1 MLARRM
7 RFVLASWL
15 LATTFCWAPSLQA
28 APCEEPAKIRIWWS
42 PEAPAPGQNL
52 RLLAV
57 SEEASEGARLVVVR
71 DKVDPAPLATTHRGG
86 PPWSHAAEMAGAV
99 AGPMRIEL
107 RQGERVLACRSLDI
121 QPPAP
126 RPKEPGPEAGY
137 WKSRRAWDATTENF
151 FSAWVEGLF
160 DAPPAESVSF
170 RPLTP
175 ALRDARR
182 NFLYD
187 HLGLREDDPA
197 NRDALPAEPDCAD
210 LPYFLRA
217 YFAWKLGLPMGLRDC
232 SRGTS
237 QAPPHCGELFT
248 NESPVEGKAGGAASK
263 RPPSGLRRVRQ
274 FFRKLVNTAHSGSAR
289 TALADET
296 SDFYPVELTRAA
308 LRPGAVYADPYGHVL
323 VLVKWVPQG
332 PGKGGL
338 LLAVDGQPDNS
349 VGRKRFWEG
358 TFLFANEKSAGPG
371 WKVFRPLIK
380 RGEAAPAP
388 ASNATLG
395 QPDVG
400 AAGFAR
406 FSLEQHNLAPDE
418 FYARMSR
425 LINPQGL
432 EPAVAYE
439 EMLAALVE
447 QLETRVGSVDNGEV
461 YMKHQHADELDT
473 RAVPTGFAT
482 FGGSSVTTLTFS
494 ASRNIDGFIF
504 DPGAP
509 AYTFNLSGGFG
520 LHFHT
525 DGIINNSGNA
535 PTFNVSNSPLIFDNS
550 STAGN
555 AIINLN
561 AGTVQF
567 LSTSTAG
574 SAQLNAAIGTVFDF
588 TGTTGPANNGVFSA
602 GSISGVGTFD
612 LGVNNRLVVGSNDL
626 STTVSGTISSGAI
639 TKVGSG
645 TLTLSGSNT
654 YAGGTTLSSGALK
667 SETATHSAPATCR
680 WRRAP
685 PSRSTRWLPT
695 PSPIIFRSRAIRS
708 STSARGRRKP
718 SAGSSPIAT
727 R

>member
-15 LATTFCWAPSLQA
+15 LATAFCWAPSLQA

-42 PEAPAPGQNL
+42 PEAPAPGHNL

-71 DKVDPAPLATTHRGG
+71 DKVEPAPLATTHRGG
-86 PPWSHAAEMAGAV
+86 PPWSHAAEITSAV

-248 NESPVEGKAGGAASK
+248 NESPVEGKAGGTASK

-358 TFLFANEKSAGPG
+358 TFLFASEKSAGPG

-425 LINPQGL
+425 LINPRGL

-461 YMKHQHADELDT
+461 YMKQT
-473 RAVPTGFAT
+473 RDAVVPMPEGPKIFETVGPWEDFAT
-482 FGGSSVTTLTFS
+482 PSRDMRLIIAMNVLQGLPERIVRRPELFLLEGRKPAAARQEIEALAARRVGERSIEYKRTDGTPRKLTVADLMARKAGFEMAYNPNDCVELRWGAGEGSSDLTTC
-494 ASRNIDGFIF
+494 
-504 DPGAP
+504 
-509 AYTFNLSGGFG
+509 
-520 LHFHT
+520 
-525 DGIINNSGNA
+525 
-535 PTFNVSNSPLIFDNS
+535 
-550 STAGN
+550 
-555 AIINLN
+555 
-561 AGTVQF
+561 Q
-567 LSTSTAG
+567 
-574 SAQLNAAIGTVFDF
+574 
-588 TGTTGPANNGVFSA
+588 
-602 GSISGVGTFD
+602 
-612 LGVNNRLVVGSNDL
+612 
-626 STTVSGTISSGAI
+626 
-639 TKVGSG
+639 
-645 TLTLSGSNT
+645 
-654 YAGGTTLSSGALK
+654 
-667 SETATHSAPATCR
+667 
-680 WRRAP
+680 RRAP
-685 PSRSTRWLPT
+685 ADQRARMEQYRSW
-695 PSPIIFRSRAIRS
+695 FRD
-708 STSARGRRKP
+708 ARRPPR
-718 SAGSSPIAT
+718 
-727 R
+727 